1 MCEGYKAAYPEL
13 YAEWVRWHDGSL
25 PEEFINDP
33 RLTAAEKPM
42 ATRATSGEI
51 LNLAA
56 EYMPNLFGGSADLAP
71 SNKSE
76 LKGKPYYSK
85 NDRDGSNVH
94 FGIREFAM
102 AAACNGIMLYGGLR
116 PYCATFMVFSD
127 YLKPAMRMAALMK
140 LPVLYIL
147 THDSIGVGEDGP
159 THQPIEHLASI
170 RAIPDTNLFR
180 PADKKETAAAY
191 IAALSGTMPTAL
203 ALTRQNLPQLE
214 ETDVKKAML
223 GGYILRGSEKPDVI
237 LMASG
242 SEVELAMKAA
252 DELEA
257 KGKKVRVVSMPCT
270 DIFDRQSAE
279 YKESVLPGSVRARV
293 AIEAGCA
300 MSWYKYIGLD
310 GETVT
315 VDHFGASAPAGILFK
330 EFGFTVEN
338 VVAAAERAMSK

>member
-1 MCEGYKAAYPEL
+1 
-13 YAEWVRWHDGSL
+13 
-25 PEEFINDP
+25 
-33 RLTAAEKPM
+33 
-42 ATRATSGEI
+42 
-51 LNLAA
+51 
-56 EYMPNLFGGSADLAP
+56 
-71 SNKSE
+71 
-76 LKGKPYYSK
+76 
-85 NDRDGSNVH
+85 
-94 FGIREFAM
+94 
-102 AAACNGIMLYGGLR
+102 
-116 PYCATFMVFSD
+116 
-127 YLKPAMRMAALMK
+127 
-140 LPVLYIL
+140 
-147 THDSIGVGEDGP
+147 
-159 THQPIEHLASI
+159 
-170 RAIPDTNLFR
+170 
-180 PADKKETAAAY
+180 
-191 IAALSGTMPTAL
+191 MPTAL

-214 ETDVKKAML
+214 ETDVSKAML

-252 DELEA
+252 DALEE

-315 VDHFGASAPAGILFK
+315 VDHFGASAPAGVLFK